1 MAPSKNKK
9 IVQGYDIDDPKQKAE
24 LTKKI
29 QAQLKEGKTVKDA
42 LGVSTESLEN
52 VYSLAYGKYQEGN
65 YAAASN
71 LFRYIV
77 MLDPHTYKYA
87 LGLAASL
94 HRGKDYQKAANYYV
108 MASLLQPKD
117 PVPYFHSADCFI
129 HIDQPK
135 VALSGL
141 TMAILASGDDKK
153 YNELKERALLMKQSL
168 ETQSQSR

>member
-1 MAPSKNKK
+1 MTPNKSKKM
-9 IVQGYDIDDPKQKAE
+9 VQGYDIDDPKQKVE

-29 QAQLKEGKTVKDA
+29 QTQLKEGKPLREA
-42 LGVSTESLEN
+42 LGVSADALEN

-65 YAAASN
+65 YVAASN

-94 HRGKDYQKAANYYV
+94 HRSKDYQKAANYYV

-117 PVPYFHSADCFI
+117 PVPYFHSADCFV
-129 HIDQPK
+129 HVNQPK

-141 TMAILASGDDKK
+141 NMAILASGNDKK
-153 YNELKERALLMKQSL
+153 YNELKERALLMKKSL
-168 ETQSQSR
+168 ESQA